1 MSLTIK
7 EINYDNLDDLKKLE
21 SALKNWFTNP
31 KELNFT
37 DPSMQYPFDMKKWI
51 NINYKL
57 NKIETIALYND
68 DWIIGFGGVKFF
80 EKSKRANIAQIYLDA
95 DHRGKGYKKQMIDY
109 IEDLGAKKNV
119 KTLSLSAMKKD
130 ISARTLYESIDYQE
144 VDTKGN
150 VITLEKT
157 II

>member
-1 MSLTIK
+1 MSLTFK

-57 NKIETIALYND
+57 NKIETIALCND

-80 EKSKRANIAQIYLDA
+80 EKSILSSDPYSIISL
-95 DHRGKGYKKQMIDY
+95 IS
-109 IEDLGAKKNV
+109 
-119 KTLSLSAMKKD
+119 SLS
-130 ISARTLYESIDYQE
+130 SRHGESRL
-144 VDTKGN
+144 KP
-150 VITLEKT
+150 
-157 II
+157 

>member
-37 DPSMQYPFDMKKWI
+37 DPNMQYPFDMKKWI

-57 NKIETIALYND
+57 NEIETIILSKDN
-68 DWIIGFGGVKFF
+68 WIIGFGGIKFF
-80 EKSKRANIAQIYLDA
+80 EKSNRAHIAQIYLDS
-95 DHRGKGYKKQMIDY
+95 DYRGKGYKKQMIDY

-119 KTLSLSAMKKD
+119 KTLSISAMKKD

>member
-1 MSLTIK
+1 MSLTFK

-57 NKIETIALYND
+57 NKIETIALYNN

-80 EKSKRANIAQIYLDA
+80 EKSNRAHIAQIYLDS

-109 IEDLGAKKNV
+109 IEDLCGKKNV
-119 KTLSLSAMKKD
+119 KNRFCVLKSPNPTPHVLKLHFSSKKQKKTLL
-130 ISARTLYESIDYQE
+130 
-144 VDTKGN
+144 
-150 VITLEKT
+150 
-157 II
+157 